1 MARIKGAK
9 NFHLAELTENG
20 ETYTA
25 GKPEKCERLI
35 GIEIDTTTES
45 EDVYSDD
52 EVEETVYGTV
62 EKSGKVTLNYLT
74 PETKLLMFGGE
85 IDKDGVYFAP
95 GEVEVKHHA
104 LGFQMPTTG
113 GKNKYAWY
121 YDVVFEYP
129 QEKAE
134 TAEGKPKIQSV
145 EINFKCYKN
154 RELNTH
160 VAELDMNGATAN
172 KAKEATWFTE
182 VPVSKAT
189 TITAVS
195 NKKMENLK

>member
-9 NFHLAELTENG
+9 NFHLASVTKNEIEG
-20 ETYTA
+20 YEV
-25 GKPEKCERLI
+25 GKPAKAERLI
-35 GIEIDTTTES
+35 GIEIETKAES

-62 EKSGKVTLNYLT
+62 EKTGKVTLNYLT

-85 IDKDGVYFAP
+85 IDKDGVYFPP

-129 QEKAE
+129 NEKAE
-134 TAEGKPKIQSV
+134 TSEGKPKIQSV

-160 VAELDMNGATAN
+160 IAELDMNGKTAN
-172 KAKEATWFTE
+172 VEKEKTWFTN
-182 VPVSKAT
+182 VPTAKAET
-189 TITAVS
+189 PT
-195 NKKMENLK
+195 EGE

>member
-9 NFHLAELTENG
+9 NFHLAEVKTNDG
-20 ETYTA
+20 TTYSV
-25 GKPEKCERLI
+25 GDPEKCERLI
-35 GIEIDTTTES
+35 GIDIETKVDS
-45 EDVYSDD
+45 DDVYSDD
-52 EVEETVYGTV
+52 EIEETVYGAV
-62 EKSGKVTLNYLT
+62 EKSGKVKLNYAT

-85 IDKDGVYFAP
+85 IDKDGVYFPP

-104 LGFQMPTTG
+104 MGFEMPTTG
-113 GKNKYAWY
+113 GKTKKAWY

-134 TAEGKPKIQSV
+134 TTEGKPKLQ
-145 EINFKCYKN
+145 EIEIPFKCYKN
-154 RELNTH
+154 RHLNTH

-172 KAKEATWFTE
+172 IEKSKTWFTT

-189 TITAVS
+189 SPTQVPTTQ
-195 NKKMENLK
+195 KG

>member
-9 NFHLAELTENG
+9 NFHLAEIVSNKIDSYEVGT
-20 ETYTA
+20 
-25 GKPEKCERLI
+25 PEKAERLI
-35 GIEIDTTTES
+35 SIEIETKSES

-62 EKSGKVTLNYLT
+62 ERTGKVTLNYLT
-74 PETKLLMFGGE
+74 PETKLKMFGGE
-85 IDKDGVYFAP
+85 IDKDGVYFPP

-129 QEKAE
+129 NEKAE
-134 TAEGKPKIQSV
+134 TAEGKPKIQNV

-154 RELNTH
+154 KKLNTH
-160 VAELDMNGATAN
+160 VAELDMNGKTAN
-172 KAKEATWFTE
+172 KEKEKTWFTE
-182 VPVSKAT
+182 VPTTKAET
-189 TITAVS
+189 PTVAG
-195 NKKMENLK
+195 

>member
-9 NFHLAELTENG
+9 NFHLAEIVSNEIGSYEVGT
-20 ETYTA
+20 
-25 GKPEKCERLI
+25 PEKAERLI
-35 GIEIDTTTES
+35 SIEIETKSES

-62 EKSGKVTLNYLT
+62 ERTGKVTLNYLT
-74 PETKLLMFGGE
+74 PETKLKMFGGE
-85 IDKDGVYFAP
+85 IDKDGVYFPP

-129 QEKAE
+129 NEKAE
-134 TAEGKPKIQSV
+134 TAEGKPKIQNV

-154 RELNTH
+154 KKLNTH
-160 VAELDMNGATAN
+160 VAELDMNGKTAN
-172 KAKEATWFTE
+172 KEKEKTWFTE
-182 VPVSKAT
+182 VPTTKAET
-189 TITAVS
+189 PTVAG
-195 NKKMENLK
+195 

>member
-9 NFHLAELTENG
+9 NFHLADITSNTTES
-20 ETYTA
+20 YVA
-25 GKPEKCERLI
+25 GLPKKAERLI
-35 GIEIDTTTES
+35 SIEIETKTES
-45 EDVYSDD
+45 EEVYSDD

-62 EKSGKVTLNYLT
+62 EKTGKVALNYLT

-85 IDKDGVYFAP
+85 IDEDGVYFPP

-113 GKNKYAWY
+113 GKNKYVWY

-129 QEKAE
+129 NEKAE
-134 TAEGKPKIQSV
+134 TSEGKPKIQSV

-154 RELNTH
+154 KQLNTH

-172 KAKEATWFTE
+172 VEKEKTWFTA
-182 VPVSKAT
+182 VPTTKAKT
-189 TITAVS
+189 PTVAG
-195 NKKMENLK
+195 

>member
-9 NFHLAELTENG
+9 NFHLAGVTAND

-25 GKPEKCERLI
+25 EAPEKCERLI
-35 GIEIDTTTES
+35 AIEIETKAES
-45 EDVYSDD
+45 EDAYSDD

-62 EKSGKVTLNYLT
+62 ERTGKVTLNYIT

-85 IDKDGVYFAP
+85 IDKDGVYFPP

-129 QEKAE
+129 NEKAE
-134 TAEGKPKIQSV
+134 TAEGKPKLQQV
-145 EINFKCYKN
+145 EIPFKCYKN
-154 RELNTH
+154 RELDTH
-160 VAELDMNGATAN
+160 VAELDMNGETAN
-172 KAKEATWFTE
+172 VAKEKTWFKQVPTIKAQSPTE
-182 VPVSKAT
+182 ES
-189 TITAVS
+189 
-195 NKKMENLK
+195 

>member
-9 NFHLAELTENG
+9 NFHLASITSNTTESYVAA
-20 ETYTA
+20 EPKKA
-25 GKPEKCERLI
+25 ERLI
-35 GIEIDTTTES
+35 AIEIETKADS

-62 EKSGKVTLNYLT
+62 ERTGKVTLNYLT

-85 IDKDGVYFAP
+85 IDEDGVYFPP

-129 QEKAE
+129 NEKAE
-134 TAEGKPKIQSV
+134 TSEGKPKIQSV
-145 EINFKCYKN
+145 EISFKCYKN
-154 RELNTH
+154 KKLNTH

-172 KAKEATWFTE
+172 AVKEKKWFTE
-182 VPVSKAT
+182 VPTTKAQSPTVS
-189 TITAVS
+189 
-195 NKKMENLK
+195 E

>member
-9 NFHLAELTENG
+9 NFHLADVTANEEEG
-20 ETYTA
+20 YTA
-25 GKPEKCERLI
+25 GTPEKHERLI
-35 GIEIDTTTES
+35 AIEIDTKAES

-52 EVEETVYGTV
+52 EIEESIYGV
-62 EKSGKVTLNYLT
+62 IEKTGKVTLNYLT
-74 PETKLLMFGGE
+74 PETKLMMFGGE
-85 IDKDGVYFAP
+85 IDADGVYFPP
-95 GEVEVKHHA
+95 GEVEGIHHA

-134 TAEGKPKIQSV
+134 TAEGKPKLQQV

-154 RELNTH
+154 KQLNTH
-160 VAELDMNGATAN
+160 VAELDMNGKTASVE
-172 KAKEATWFTE
+172 KEKTWFKT
-182 VPVSKAT
+182 VP
-189 TITAVS
+189 ITKSTGA
-195 NKKMENLK
+195 

>member
-9 NFHLAELTENG
+9 NFHLAEVISNEIDSY
-20 ETYTA
+20 EA
-25 GKPEKCERLI
+25 GTPEKAERLI
-35 GIEIDTTTES
+35 SIEIETKSES

-62 EKSGKVTLNYLT
+62 ERTGKVTLNYLT
-74 PETKLLMFGGE
+74 PETKLKMFGGE
-85 IDKDGVYFAP
+85 IDKDGVYFPP
-95 GEVEVKHHA
+95 GEVEVKHRA

-129 QEKAE
+129 NEKAE
-134 TAEGKPKIQSV
+134 TSEGKPKIQSV

-154 RELNTH
+154 KKLNTH
-160 VAELDMNGATAN
+160 VAELDMNGKTAN
-172 KAKEATWFTE
+172 KGKEKKWFME
-182 VPVSKAT
+182 VPTTKAKT
-189 TITAVS
+189 PTVAG
-195 NKKMENLK
+195 

>member
-9 NFHLAELTENG
+9 NFHLAEITSNTSES
-20 ETYTA
+20 YVA
-25 GKPEKCERLI
+25 GTPKKAERLI
-35 GIEIDTTTES
+35 SIEIETKAES
-45 EDVYSDD
+45 EEVYSDD
-52 EVEETVYGTV
+52 EVEETVYGTI
-62 EKSGKVTLNYLT
+62 ERTGKVTLNYLT

-85 IDKDGVYFAP
+85 IDKDGVYFPP

-129 QEKAE
+129 NEKAE
-134 TAEGKPKIQSV
+134 TSEGKPKIQSV

-154 RELNTH
+154 KQLNTH

-172 KAKEATWFTE
+172 VEKEKTWFTT
-182 VPVSKAT
+182 VPTTKAQSPT
-189 TITAVS
+189 VAG
-195 NKKMENLK
+195 

>member
-9 NFHLAELTENG
+9 NFHLAAVTTNEEDG
-20 ETYTA
+20 YTA
-25 GKPEKCERLI
+25 GTPEKCERLI
-35 GIEIDTTTES
+35 AIEIDTKAES

-52 EVEETVYGTV
+52 EIEESIYGV
-62 EKSGKVTLNYLT
+62 IEKTGKVTLNYLT
-74 PETKLLMFGGE
+74 PETKKMMFGGE
-85 IDKDGVYFAP
+85 IDTDGVYFPP
-95 GEVEVKHHA
+95 GEVEVIHHA

-113 GKNKYAWY
+113 GRNKYAWY

-134 TAEGKPKIQSV
+134 TAEGKPKLQQV

-160 VAELDMNGATAN
+160 VAELDMNGETAS
-172 KAKEATWFTE
+172 AEKEKTWFTT
-182 VPVSKAT
+182 VPIAKAT
-189 TITAVS
+189 TP
-195 NKKMENLK
+195 

>member
-1 MARIKGAK
+1 MPRIKGAK
-9 NFHLAELTENG
+9 NFHLASVTANELDGYEVGTP
-20 ETYTA
+20 TKA
-25 GKPEKCERLI
+25 ERLI
-35 GIEIDTTTES
+35 AIEIETTTES

-74 PETKLLMFGGE
+74 PETKLKMFGGE
-85 IDKDGVYFAP
+85 IDNDGVYFPP
-95 GEVEVKHHA
+95 GEVETKHHA

-129 QEKAE
+129 NEKAE
-134 TAEGKPKIQSV
+134 TSEGKPKIQSV

-160 VAELDMNGATAN
+160 VAELDMNGETAST
-172 KAKEATWFTE
+172 AKEQTWFTT
-182 VPVSKAT
+182 VPTSKAT
-189 TITAVS
+189 TVTQ
-195 NKKMENLK
+195 

>member
-1 MARIKGAK
+1 MPRIKGAK
-9 NFHLAELTENG
+9 NFHLAGVTANE

-25 GKPEKCERLI
+25 EAPKKCERLI
-35 GIEIDTTTES
+35 AIEIETKAES
-45 EDVYSDD
+45 EDAYSDD

-62 EKSGKVTLNYLT
+62 ERTGKVTLNYIT

-85 IDKDGVYFAP
+85 IDEDGVYFPP

-129 QEKAE
+129 NEKAE
-134 TAEGKPKIQSV
+134 TSEGKPKLQQV
-145 EINFKCYKN
+145 EIPFKCYKN
-154 RELNTH
+154 RELDTH
-160 VAELDMNGATAN
+160 VAELDMNGQTAN
-172 KAKEATWFTE
+172 VQKEKTWFTE
-182 VPVSKAT
+182 VPTSKAKT
-189 TITAVS
+189 PTAAG
-195 NKKMENLK
+195 

>member
-9 NFHLAELTENG
+9 NFHLAAMSANTTENY
-20 ETYTA
+20 EVSTPA
-25 GKPEKCERLI
+25 KCERLI
-35 GIEIDTTTES
+35 AIEIETKAES
-45 EDVYSDD
+45 EDAYSDD

-62 EKSGKVTLNYLT
+62 EKTGKVTLNYLT

-85 IDKDGVYFAP
+85 IDKDGVYFPP

-104 LGFQMPTTG
+104 LGFQMPTTS

-129 QEKAE
+129 SEKAE
-134 TAEGKPKIQSV
+134 TAEGKPKLQQV

-154 RELNTH
+154 LKLNTH
-160 VAELDMNGATAN
+160 VSELDMNGKTAN
-172 KAKEATWFTE
+172 AEKEKTWFTE
-182 VPVSKAT
+182 VPTSKAQTPT
-189 TITAVS
+189 TAG
-195 NKKMENLK
+195 

>member
-9 NFHLAELTENG
+9 NFHLAGVTAND

-25 GKPEKCERLI
+25 ETPKKCERLI
-35 GIEIDTTTES
+35 AIEIETKAES
-45 EDVYSDD
+45 EDAYSDD

-62 EKSGKVTLNYLT
+62 ERTGKVTLNYLT

-85 IDKDGVYFAP
+85 IDKDGVYFPP
-95 GEVEVKHHA
+95 GEVEVKHNA

-129 QEKAE
+129 NEKAE
-134 TAEGKPKIQSV
+134 TAEGKPKLQQV
-145 EINFKCYKN
+145 EIPFKCYKN
-154 RELNTH
+154 RELDTH
-160 VAELDMNGATAN
+160 VAELDMNGKTAN
-172 KAKEATWFTE
+172 AAKEKTWFKQVPTTKAQSPTE
-182 VPVSKAT
+182 ES
-189 TITAVS
+189 
-195 NKKMENLK
+195 

>member
-9 NFHLAELTENG
+9 NFHLAKVTANE

-25 GKPEKCERLI
+25 EKPEKCERLI
-35 GIEIDTTTES
+35 AIEIETKAES

-52 EVEETVYGTV
+52 EVEETVYGVV
-62 EKSGKVTLNYLT
+62 EKTGKVTLNYLT

-85 IDKDGVYFAP
+85 IDEDGVYFPP

-134 TAEGKPKIQSV
+134 TAEGKPKLQQV

-154 RELNTH
+154 RKLNTH
-160 VAELDMNGATAN
+160 VAELDMNGA
-172 KAKEATWFTE
+172 KASTEKEKTWFTT
-182 VPVSKAT
+182 VPTTKAT
-189 TITAVS
+189 GA
-195 NKKMENLK
+195 

>member
-9 NFHLAELTENG
+9 NFHLANV
-20 ETYTA
+20 TA
-25 GKPEKCERLI
+25 NEIEGYEVGIPAKCERLI
-35 GIEIDTTTES
+35 SIEVETKAES
-45 EDVYSDD
+45 EDAYSDD

-62 EKSGKVTLNYLT
+62 EKTGKVTLNYLT

-85 IDKDGVYFAP
+85 IDKDGVYFPP

-129 QEKAE
+129 SEKAE
-134 TAEGKPKIQSV
+134 TAEGKPKLQQV
-145 EINFKCYKN
+145 EIDFKCYKN
-154 RELNTH
+154 RKLNTH
-160 VAELDMNGATAN
+160 VAELDMNGKTAN
-172 KAKEATWFTE
+172 VEKEKTWFTT
-182 VPVSKAT
+182 VPTTKAT
-189 TITAVS
+189 TVTGQA
-195 NKKMENLK
+195 

>member
-9 NFHLAELTENG
+9 NFHLAEVISNEIDSY
-20 ETYTA
+20 EA
-25 GKPEKCERLI
+25 GTPEKAERLI
-35 GIEIDTTTES
+35 SIEIETKSES

-62 EKSGKVTLNYLT
+62 ERTGKVTLNYLT
-74 PETKLLMFGGE
+74 PETKLKMFGGE
-85 IDKDGVYFAP
+85 IDKDGVYFPP
-95 GEVEVKHHA
+95 GEVEVKHRA

-129 QEKAE
+129 NEKAE
-134 TAEGKPKIQSV
+134 TSEGKPKIQSV

-154 RELNTH
+154 KKLNTH
-160 VAELDMNGATAN
+160 VAELDMNGKTAN
-172 KAKEATWFTE
+172 KEKEKKWFME
-182 VPVSKAT
+182 VPTTKAET
-189 TITAVS
+189 PTVAG
-195 NKKMENLK
+195 